1 MQKIA
6 LITDSACDL
15 DLNTLKENNINLLPL
30 RIIYSNAEY
39 RDRIDISPSEVYKN
53 LENEIPKTSL
63 PSAKDTEE
71 ILNKLE
77 EESYT
82 HVICIS
88 ISSGLSGSYNALRLA
103 LEDHPNLTS
112 FVYDTKILA
121 YPQGEIVLEV
131 AKLIREG
138 KNFNE
143 IVSEIPNIRKRITGY
158 FTLNTLEYL
167 KKGGRIG
174 RLAGTVGE
182 LLNLKPII
190 TTDENGVY
198 YTVTKVRGRKQS
210 LSKMT
215 ELLKGYLEKCKCEVA
230 VLHAGC
236 EEEAIKYMEAIKNLP
251 NISSIKIAEIS
262 PEEKRLYE
270 EYKAKLAEI
279 KKVQKEK
286 EAVGQVF
293 TKGLLPIYVLHI
305 LKSGPTN
312 GNEISTKI
320 SERTNGLWTPSTGGI
335 YPLLKKLEKEGLV
348 IGQWDDP
355 KKKFQKFYSL
365 TPLGEKEF
373 DNRKSLLKHKIEESL
388 MVFQIVYK
396 DLYL

>member
-88 ISSGLSGSYNALRLA
+88 ISSGLSGSFNAIRLA
-103 LEDHPNLTS
+103 LEDHPKLTS
-112 FVYDTKILA
+112 FVYDSKILA

-131 AKLIREG
+131 AKLIKEG
-138 KNFNE
+138 KSYEE
-143 IVSEIPNIRKRITGY
+143 IIKEIPEIRKRVIGY
-158 FTLNTLEYL
+158 FTINTLEYL
-167 KKGGRIG
+167 KRGGRIG

-190 TTDENGVY
+190 TTDEDGVY
-198 YTVTKVRGRKQS
+198 YNVAKVRGRKQS

-215 ELLKGYLEKCKCEVA
+215 ELLKGYLAKNKCEVA
-230 VLHAGC
+230 ILHAGC
-236 EEEAIKYMEAIKNLP
+236 EDEAIKYMNSLKDLT
-251 NISSIKIAEIS
+251 NIVSIKIAEIS
-262 PEEKRLYE
+262 PALG
-270 EYKAKLAEI
+270 I
-279 KKVQKEK
+279 H
-286 EAVGQVF
+286 GGP
-293 TKGLLPIYVLHI
+293 GL
-305 LKSGPTN
+305 
-312 GNEISTKI
+312 
-320 SERTNGLWTPSTGGI
+320 
-335 YPLLKKLEKEGLV
+335 
-348 IGQWDDP
+348 IGFSV
-355 KKKFQKFYSL
+355 K
-365 TPLGEKEF
+365 
-373 DNRKSLLKHKIEESL
+373 
-388 MVFQIVYK
+388 MVK
-396 DLYL
+396 

>member
-121 YPQGEIVLEV
+121 YPQGEIV
-131 AKLIREG
+131 
-138 KNFNE
+138 
-143 IVSEIPNIRKRITGY
+143 
-158 FTLNTLEYL
+158 
-167 KKGGRIG
+167 
-174 RLAGTVGE
+174 
-182 LLNLKPII
+182 
-190 TTDENGVY
+190 
-198 YTVTKVRGRKQS
+198 
-210 LSKMT
+210 
-215 ELLKGYLEKCKCEVA
+215 
-230 VLHAGC
+230 
-236 EEEAIKYMEAIKNLP
+236 
-251 NISSIKIAEIS
+251 
-262 PEEKRLYE
+262 
-270 EYKAKLAEI
+270 
-279 KKVQKEK
+279 
-286 EAVGQVF
+286 
-293 TKGLLPIYVLHI
+293 
-305 LKSGPTN
+305 
-312 GNEISTKI
+312 
-320 SERTNGLWTPSTGGI
+320 
-335 YPLLKKLEKEGLV
+335 
-348 IGQWDDP
+348 
-355 KKKFQKFYSL
+355 
-365 TPLGEKEF
+365 
-373 DNRKSLLKHKIEESL
+373 
-388 MVFQIVYK
+388 
-396 DLYL
+396 

>member
-143 IVSEIPNIRKRITGY
+143 IVSEIPNITAIFSTASTEALAPANTIT
-158 FTLNTLEYL
+158 
-167 KKGGRIG
+167 I
-174 RLAGTVGE
+174 
-182 LLNLKPII
+182 PSII
-190 TTDENGVY
+190 SNMFLVSESISFNFSFNSSFLFFLSFQRS
-198 YTVTKVRGRKQS
+198 VR
-210 LSKMT
+210 
-215 ELLKGYLEKCKCEVA
+215 
-230 VLHAGC
+230 
-236 EEEAIKYMEAIKNLP
+236 
-251 NISSIKIAEIS
+251 
-262 PEEKRLYE
+262 
-270 EYKAKLAEI
+270 EYK
-279 KKVQKEK
+279 V
-286 EAVGQVF
+286 
-293 TKGLLPIYVLHI
+293 
-305 LKSGPTN
+305 
-312 GNEISTKI
+312 
-320 SERTNGLWTPSTGGI
+320 
-335 YPLLKKLEKEGLV
+335 
-348 IGQWDDP
+348 
-355 KKKFQKFYSL
+355 
-365 TPLGEKEF
+365 
-373 DNRKSLLKHKIEESL
+373 
-388 MVFQIVYK
+388 
-396 DLYL
+396 